1 MPKKRSK
8 EGERI
13 LADLATRS
21 LGSAGTAK
29 LYLQHGRPTKDAYPL
44 DVLALEIVKAGR
56 EANRGDLS
64 RPEQMLVAQAVALDA
79 IFNELAQRAIG
90 SEYMKHLDT
99 YMKLALR
106 AQAQARANV
115 EALGLLKNPQP
126 YIRQANIANQQQ
138 VNNGVPPA
146 RTAQIK
152 SGQSELLGASNER
165 LDIGAPQAA
174 IRGDSALETVGAVNR
189 PED

>member
-1 MPKKRSK
+1 M
-8 EGERI
+8 
-13 LADLATRS
+13 ADLTTRS

-29 LYLQHGRPTKDAYPL
+29 LYLQHGAPTKGTYPL
-44 DVLALEIVKAGR
+44 DVLAMEVIQAGR
-56 EANRGDLS
+56 EVNRGDLS

-90 SEYMKHLDT
+90 SGHMKHLNT
-99 YMKLALR
+99 YLKLALR

-152 SGQSELLGASNER
+152 SEQSELLGASNER

-174 IRGDSALETVGAVNR
+174 IRGDSALETVGALNR